1 MMKIF
6 IFAMLVT
13 TIAASTTKPSID
25 VLNGKSYLDVFIGK
39 LENELKAELKELRD
53 TPEKPFV
60 QPYVIDN
67 APAFDENL
75 TKTNELL
82 RIATLHYK
90 AQDNIVLALE
100 NALKK
105 AKKAK
110 AQHDLRYEEA
120 VETVKTNKRSLA
132 KLHDE
137 LEQILQSQGK
147 RQQERLA
154 VYNASRE
161 IAGRE
166 YLANVEERKFDMET
180 LNLKIPYN
188 EFTNC

>member
-82 RIATLHYK
+82 RIATLHYVVIIYTNS
-90 AQDNIVLALE
+90 QLLGLAH
-100 NALKK
+100 K
-105 AKKAK
+105 
-110 AQHDLRYEEA
+110 
-120 VETVKTNKRSLA
+120 
-132 KLHDE
+132 
-137 LEQILQSQGK
+137 
-147 RQQERLA
+147 
-154 VYNASRE
+154 
-161 IAGRE
+161 
-166 YLANVEERKFDMET
+166 
-180 LNLKIPYN
+180 
-188 EFTNC
+188 

>member
-1 MMKIF
+1 MKIF

-39 LENELKAELKELRD
+39 LENELKAELKELSD

-105 AKKAK
+105 AKKSK
-110 AQHDLRYEEA
+110 S
-120 VETVKTNKRSLA
+120 TT
-132 KLHDE
+132 
-137 LEQILQSQGK
+137 
-147 RQQERLA
+147 
-154 VYNASRE
+154 
-161 IAGRE
+161 
-166 YLANVEERKFDMET
+166 
-180 LNLKIPYN
+180 
-188 EFTNC
+188 